1 MIKKREKFKEKE
13 FDEEIMEEKNS
24 KAGASTFEKI
34 RFSEPVTIIFG
45 SILAVLSGIICMQ
58 IMGKVGVSAN
68 TSILGAVFA
77 MLISK
82 IPMTLF
88 GRFKSLERQNYIQTI
103 VSGAGFSAANCA
115 FVAVA
120 ILFVMG
126 ETKAVLPMALGC
138 IFGTVISVYTVGS
151 LFDSPLFP
159 AREAWA
165 PGVATAEVLEA
176 GDEGGDKAK
185 RVIQGIIVGIV
196 GSIFKLPVG
205 AVGIVFIA
213 NIVSM
218 LALGIG
224 LLIRG
229 YCASLTGFDLGATS
243 IPQGF
248 MVGAGLIALLQSI
261 VSIYQSSSKRKKT
274 KADQEACEEGLTVSG
289 GKTKRTLIAALL
301 THVAGGVFVGIICGI
316 FTGMSPAKMVLWV
329 IWTAFASVASM
340 IIIGKAAMYSGW
352 FPGFAVTTIFMTI
365 GVLMGF
371 SPIAVAVLTGYI
383 SSVGPCFADMG
394 YDLKTGWIIRGKGKN
409 AEREVYGRKQQ
420 VFIEMLGAFIG
431 IIVVIFF
438 ADMTLKDGLIPA
450 TSVVFATTAE
460 MGSNLAL
467 LKELAIWAVP
477 GAIVQILG
485 RKYMFGVLLA
495 TGLLINNPIYG
506 IGVIV
511 AVVFRKIIGDE
522 FMNCRDAGLI
532 AGDGLFSFFSSL
544 VKMFI

>member
-1 MIKKREKFKEKE
+1 
-13 FDEEIMEEKNS
+13 MEEKNS
-24 KAGASTFEKI
+24 KAGMSAFEKI
-34 RFSEPVTIIFG
+34 KFSEPVTIIFG

-82 IPMTLF
+82 IPLTLF
-88 GRFKSLERQNYIQTI
+88 DRFKSLERQNYIQTI

-138 IFGTVISVYTVGS
+138 IFGTAISVYTVGS

-159 AREAWA
+159 AKEAWA

-185 RVIQGIIVGIV
+185 RVIQGIVAGIV

-229 YCASLTGFDLGATS
+229 YCTPLTGFDLGATS

-248 MVGAGLIALLQSI
+248 MVGAGLIALVQAV
-261 VSIYQSSSKRKKT
+261 VSIYKSSSKNKKA
-274 KADQEACEEGLTVSG
+274 KAEREAAEAGLTVSG
-289 GKTKRTLIAALL
+289 AKTKGTLIAALL
-301 THVAGGVFVGIICGI
+301 THVGGGVFVGIICGI
-316 FTGMSPAKMVLWV
+316 FTGMSPLKMILWV

-394 YDLKTGWIIRGKGKN
+394 YDLKTGWIIRGKGNN

-420 VFIEMLGAFIG
+420 VFIEMLGAVIG

-438 ADMTLKDGLIPA
+438 ADMTLKDGLVPA

-467 LKELAIWAVP
+467 LKELMIWAIP
-477 GAIVQILG
+477 GAIVQIIG

-511 AVVFRKIIGDE
+511 AVIFRKIIGDE

-544 VKMFI
+544 LKMFI

>member
-1 MIKKREKFKEKE
+1 
-13 FDEEIMEEKNS
+13 MEEK
-24 KAGASTFEKI
+24 KAKEGKTTFEKI
-34 RFSEPVTIIFG
+34 RFSEPATIIFG

-77 MLISK
+77 MLVSK
-82 IPMTLF
+82 IPMSMF
-88 GRFKSLERQNYIQTI
+88 GKFKSLERQNYIQTI

-115 FVAVA
+115 FIAVA

-126 ETKAVLPMALGC
+126 ETKAILPMAVGC
-138 IFGTVISVYTVGS
+138 IFGTVISVYTVGA

-185 RVIQGIIVGIV
+185 RVIQGIVVGIV

-229 YCASLTGFDLGATS
+229 YCAPLTGFDLGTTS

-248 MVGAGLIALLQSI
+248 MVGAGLIALVQSI
-261 VSIYQSSSKRKKT
+261 VSIYQNSSKA
-274 KADQEACEEGLTVSG
+274 KAAKEELEEGLTVSSS
-289 GKTKRTLIAALL
+289 KTKGTLIIALA
-301 THVAGGVFVGIICGI
+301 THVVGGIFVGVICGI
-316 FTGMSPAKMVLWV
+316 FTGMSPVKIVLWV
-329 IWTAFASVASM
+329 LWTAFASVASM

-371 SPIAVAVLTGYI
+371 PPIAVAVLTGYI

-394 YDLKTGWIIRGKGKN
+394 YDLKTGWIVRGKSEN
-409 AEREVYGRKQQ
+409 PEREVYGRKQQ

-450 TSVVFATTAE
+450 TSTVFATTAQ
-460 MGSNLAL
+460 MGSNMAL
-467 LKELAIWAVP
+467 LKELALWAVP
-477 GAIVQILG
+477 GAIIQIIG

-506 IGVIV
+506 IGVVV
-511 AVVFRKIIGDE
+511 AVVIRKIIGDE

-544 VKMFI
+544 IKMFI